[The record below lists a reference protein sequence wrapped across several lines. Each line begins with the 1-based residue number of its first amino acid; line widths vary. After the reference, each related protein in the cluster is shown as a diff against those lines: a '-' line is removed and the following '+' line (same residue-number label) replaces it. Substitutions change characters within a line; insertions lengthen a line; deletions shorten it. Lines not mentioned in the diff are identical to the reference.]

1 MTETRLVLVRHGES
15 NATVEQVVGGHRGC
29 TGLSPLGRR
38 QAEALRDRLAATGE
52 VEADVVLAS
61 ILPRAVETAAILAP
75 ALGGLEV
82 RQDCDLCEL
91 HPGESDGLP
100 WDEYQARY
108 GVDMLA
114 DPLAPIAPGGESL
127 ASFHERVTRTLRR
140 VADDHAGRTAVIVC
154 HGGIVASSFIAFF
167 DLPLERPIEGEVRV
181 ENTAITEWSR
191 HDGGGWRLL
200 RHNDAAHLGAVDG
213 C

>member
-1 MTETRLVLVRHGES
+1 MTSTRLVLVRHGES

-52 VEADVVLAS
+52 VQADIVLAS

-75 ALGGLEV
+75 VLGSLDVG
-82 RQDCDLCEL
+82 QDCDLCEL
-91 HPGESDGLP
+91 HPGESDGLG

-127 ASFHERVTRTLRR
+127 RAFHERVARTLHRI
-140 VADDHAGRTAVIVC
+140 AEEHAGRTVVVVC
-154 HGGIVASSFIAFF
+154 HGGVVASSFLAFF
-167 DLPLERPIEGEVRV
+167 DLPLERPVEGEVRV
-181 ENTAITEWSR
+181 ENTAITEWVRS
-191 HDGGGWRLL
+191 DGGRWRLI
-200 RHNDAAHLGAVDG
+200 RHNDAAHLADLDG
-213 C
+213 R